1 MKVPVRARGARV
13 PASWG
18 QARRG
23 GGQAA
28 QDRWPG
34 SREQGAR
41 GRGHRVQGNDDLLLL
56 ASLLLAGDVSRV
68 ALAIREGRRP
78 IQRPCARL
86 PIRYKHHVGIR
97 ALRHVGAGQIR
108 VRRPGDRV
116 HAFRTAAFPLFG
128 REHDENRLFRL
139 RPTRNEPPRSGVL
152 TVQSVCFRLSRLL
165 FLTISRRHPRTN
177 QVVKVRSCLSRDSL
191 LQRHLGDTL

>member
-1 MKVPVRARGARV
+1 M

-97 ALRHVGAGQIR
+97 VLRHVGAGQIR
-108 VRRPGDRV
+108 VRRPCDRV
-116 HAFRTAAFPLFG
+116 HPFRTAAFPPASQNSRFSECVFLSCQSPVMSFA
-128 REHDENRLFRL
+128 RLF
-139 RPTRNEPPRSGVL
+139 TTAPPR
-152 TVQSVCFRLSRLL
+152 
-165 FLTISRRHPRTN
+165 RHA
-177 QVVKVRSCLSRDSL
+177 VVKSLSAELMTFRGAYGRFPQGTRTFHIQKTVPCGKSKNSPL
-191 LQRHLGDTL
+191 W

>member
-97 ALRHVGAGQIR
+97 VLRHVGAGQIR

-116 HAFRTAAFPLFG
+116 HAFRTAAQNSRFTTRDDVPPLSNSPEG
-128 REHDENRLFRL
+128 
-139 RPTRNEPPRSGVL
+139 TRTFHIQK
-152 TVQSVCFRLSRLL
+152 TVPCG
-165 FLTISRRHPRTN
+165 
-177 QVVKVRSCLSRDSL
+177 K
-191 LQRHLGDTL
+191 